1 MKNNLLVSIIAL
13 AISCSG
19 WAANI
24 PFIVGGE
31 QASPG
36 EVPFMVSLQSGGR
49 HFCGAS
55 LIKKNW
61 ALTAG
66 HCVRGQ
72 STRGLTVVIGAYSL
86 GQRVQAETFPVEK
99 VVVHPGYNGNTIND
113 FALLKIGGQSRGQV
127 VELNRTQ
134 LNVPTQGAP
143 LVATAAGFGY
153 IKQNGWN
160 VEKTLRKV
168 NLPLVSQQEC
178 NRAYNG
184 KITDQMICAGKPQGG
199 IDTCQGDSGG
209 PLFLKRS
216 QSQGGALLIGV
227 VSWGE
232 GCARPNK
239 YGVYARVSSAI
250 SWIQQVTTMQ

>member
-1 MKNNLLVSIIAL
+1 MKINLLVSSIAL

-24 PFIVGGE
+24 PFVVGGE
-31 QASPG
+31 QANPG

-61 ALTAG
+61 ALTAA

-72 STRGLTVVIGAYSL
+72 STRGLKVVVGAYSL
-86 GQRVQAETFPVEK
+86 GQIVQAEKFPVEK
-99 VVVHPGYNGNTIND
+99 VVVHPDYSGSNND

-127 VELNRTQ
+127 IELNKTQ
-134 LNVPTQGAP
+134 LKVPSQGAP

-153 IKQNGWN
+153 IKQNGWV

-250 SWIQQVTTMQ
+250 GWIQQVTTMQ

>member
-1 MKNNLLVSIIAL
+1 
-13 AISCSG
+13 
-19 WAANI
+19 
-24 PFIVGGE
+24 
-31 QASPG
+31 
-36 EVPFMVSLQSGGR
+36 MVSLQSNGR

-61 ALTAG
+61 ILTAA

-72 STRGLTVVIGAYSL
+72 STRGLKVVIGAHTL
-86 GQRVQAETFPVEK
+86 GARVQAETMSVEK
-99 VVVHPGYNGNTIND
+99 VVVHPGYGGNTNND
-113 FALLKIGGQSRGQV
+113 FALLKISGESRGQTI
-127 VELNRTQ
+127 ELNRAQ
-134 LNVPTQGAP
+134 LNVPDSGSP
-143 LVATAAGFGY
+143 LIATSAGFGVTR
-153 IKQNGWN
+153 QGGWST
-160 VEKTLRKV
+160 EKTLRKV

-184 KITDQMICAGKPQGG
+184 RITDQMICAGKPQGG

-209 PLFLKRS
+209 PLYLKRS
-216 QSQGGALLIGV
+216 QSQGGAILIGI

-250 SWIQQVTTMQ
+250 GWIQQVTAMQ

>member
-1 MKNNLLVSIIAL
+1 MKINFLVTSIAL

-49 HFCGAS
+49 HFCGGS

-61 ALTAG
+61 VLTAA

-72 STRGLTVVIGAYSL
+72 STRGLTAVVGAYKL
-86 GQRVQAETFPVEK
+86 GQAVQAETFQIEK
-99 VVVHPGYNGNTIND
+99 AVIHPSYSGSNND
-113 FALLKIGGQSRGQV
+113 FALLKISGQSRGQII
-127 VELNRTQ
+127 ELNKSQ
-134 LNVPTQGAP
+134 LNVPTQGSP
-143 LVATAAGFGY
+143 LVAVSAGFGY
-153 IKQNGWN
+153 IKENGWN

-168 NLPLVSQQEC
+168 NLPLVTQQEC

-184 KITDQMICAGKPQGG
+184 RITDQMICAGVPQGG

-209 PLFLKRS
+209 PLYLKRS
-216 QSQGGALLIGV
+216 QSQGGAILIGV

-239 YGVYARVSSAI
+239 YGVYSRVSAAMG
-250 SWIQQVTTMQ
+250 WIQQVTAMQ